1 MVNSGW
7 PRKLYIQIQ
16 AFSIIAWF
24 ILLFTFLLW
33 EWDDKDW
40 ELSLIFIKSLKSD
53 HNPPLHKVN
62 RKNKSEIKTQPAI
75 TCSKLTIET
84 VGQGMKYVQSIG
96 SKFEVYVYEYMFKYM
111 FMSYV

>member
-1 MVNSGW
+1 M
-7 PRKLYIQIQ
+7 
-16 AFSIIAWF
+16 
-24 ILLFTFLLW
+24 FTFLLW